1 MFPLQE
7 HNALLETLLP
17 EDPEPGKVISFPT
30 GHTVGGTSIISI
42 YNHAGRLIGSASQLA
57 PIANVSRMYELS
69 RLSTC
74 EAVAEKNEIRI
85 IARQFNYN
93 SVIFI
98 QYFGWIGHGCEKIPI
113 VLSDKKYRVIAA
125 IKTGPE
131 EPSDFYLY
139 EKVCL
144 TIMEEKP
151 R

>member
-17 EDPEPGKVISFPT
+17 EDPEPGKVVTFPE
-30 GHTVGGTSIISI
+30 GHTVGGSSIISI
-42 YNHAGRLIGSASQLA
+42 YNKTGRLIGSASQLA
-57 PIANVSRMYELS
+57 PIPNVSRMYELS
-69 RLSTC
+69 RLSAC

-98 QYFGWIGHGCEKIPI
+98 QYFGWIGYGFEKNSI
-113 VLSDKKYRVIAA
+113 VLSDKKYKVIAA

-131 EPSDFYLY
+131 EPSGFYLY

-144 TIMEEKP
+144 TSTEETRK
-151 R
+151 